1 VTGSAD
7 LPEGTPSAPS
17 VDGRPGGRGRSRLN
31 NLVVV
36 IMMSTLAVLGAPLTA
51 LIMGVPDRDERE
63 STSSP
68 LAPAG
73 NTDSSD
79 PIPESDG
86 GPAPEPPVDS
96 DAVIATFN
104 VLGGS
109 HTAADGKAPELASGP
124 VRMRSTLRLLE
135 AAGVDLVG
143 FQELQGPMAEA
154 FTSRA
159 RDRWRLFHADGDT
172 ENALAWRRT
181 TWSLV
186 EADTV
191 AVPYF
196 NGNLRQMPVVR
207 LRHRETGIETW
218 FVNIHNPANT
228 NRFPQQQDG
237 RAAALRI
244 ERRLVQ
250 RLAKG
255 GSEVVLL
262 GDFNQRAGAFCHFT
276 KSGLMQ
282 SATGERRGKDC
293 QEPEYPG
300 IDWIFGT
307 RGLEFSDWNVRDD
320 EPVDLTSDHP
330 LVTVAVR
337 LPR

>member
-1 VTGSAD
+1 MGGA
-7 LPEGTPSAPS
+7 
-17 VDGRPGGRGRSRLN
+17 PGGGRNRLN
-31 NLVVV
+31 NVIVVV
-36 IMMSTLAVLGAPLTA
+36 MMSTLAVLGAPLAA

-63 STSSP
+63 NSSSS

-73 NTDSSD
+73 STDSSD

-86 GPAPEPPVDS
+86 GPAPQPAADADS
-96 DAVIATFN
+96 VIATFN

-124 VRMRSTLRLLE
+124 VRMRRSVRLLE
-135 AAGVDLVG
+135 AADVDVVG
-143 FQELQGPMAEA
+143 FQELQRPMAEE
-154 FTSRA
+154 FSRLA
-159 RDRWRLFHADGDT
+159 GDRWRLFHADDDT

-181 TWSLV
+181 TWALV
-186 EADTV
+186 QADTV

-196 NGNLRQMPVVR
+196 NGNLRPMPVVR
-207 LRHRETGIETW
+207 LRHRDSGIETW
-218 FVNIHNPANT
+218 FVNVHNPANT
-228 NRFPQQQDG
+228 DRFPQQQEG

-255 GSEVVLL
+255 GSEVVLM

-276 KSGLMQ
+276 KSGLMR
-282 SATGERRGKDC
+282 SATGERRGKEC

-307 RGLEFSDWNVRDD
+307 PGLEFTDWNVRDD
-320 EPVDLTSDHP
+320 EPVDSTSDHP